1 MMTLAWTLNHRIGT
15 GMRISEPPTRI
26 MIVDDQDQVR
36 DGLATFL
43 AAFDDLKLVGSAAG
57 GEEAITLCLDL
68 KPDVVLMDLAM
79 PHMNGVDATKAV
91 RQICPNAAIIVLTGY
106 GHTEL
111 SQAALQ
117 AGAVASL
124 SKNVPAD
131 ELASTIRTARQGQHH
146 TA

>member
-1 MMTLAWTLNHRIGT
+1 MMTLAWTLNHEIST
-15 GMRISEPPTRI
+15 GMRILRPPTRVL
-26 MIVDDQDQVR
+26 IVDDQDQVR

-43 AAFDDLKLVGSAAG
+43 AAFNDLKLVGSAAG

-79 PHMNGVDATKAV
+79 PHMNGVDATRAV
-91 RQICPNAAIIVLTGY
+91 RQICPEAAIIVLTGY
-106 GHTEL
+106 GHKEMTR
-111 SQAALQ
+111 AALQ
-117 AGAVASL
+117 AGAVASV

-131 ELASTIRTARQGQHH
+131 ELATTIRTARKGQHR